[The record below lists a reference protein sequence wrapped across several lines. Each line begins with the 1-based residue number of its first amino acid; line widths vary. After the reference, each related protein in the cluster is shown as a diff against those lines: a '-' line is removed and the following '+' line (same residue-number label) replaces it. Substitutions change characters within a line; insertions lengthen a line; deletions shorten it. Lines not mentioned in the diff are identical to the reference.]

1 VLMDAIERVFPNL
14 EQRLEVKMIGTCALS
29 NVLSS
34 MYDYYLL
41 LQSSVC
47 AVTQS
52 SADAFVIQRLTAL

>member
-1 VLMDAIERVFPNL
+1 MDAIERVFPNL
-14 EQRLEVKMIGTCALS
+14 EQRLEVKMIGNCVHERL
-29 NVLSS
+29 NS